1 MSTEDPLT
9 TLHQTREADYKRF
22 KNYAAYTFLF
32 GAPIILALP
41 PRKLDPLSVLV
52 ICSFGFSA
60 NHLTAEHTGKSL
72 IDRLETRIS
81 RVQNTFSTL
90 PSERAQEIQERLRAA
105 RDAQIAQAEQEQ
117 LQARIAALEGKLQPG
132 KEDVSLSAEI
142 EKLKARQV
150 AEKGVV
156 QRVWMGGESEGWKER
171 RLREERKALS
181 EGKGYGDLIQ
191 EHIWDV
197 WTWGGK
203 DGKGEGGKEG
213 VVGEEEKKKE

>member
-1 MSTEDPLT
+1 MSTEDPQT

-22 KNYAAYTFLF
+22 KNYAAYTFLI
-32 GAPIILALP
+32 GAPILLALP

-60 NHLTAEHTGKSL
+60 NHLATEHTGKSL
-72 IDRLETRIS
+72 IDRLDARIS
-81 RVQNTFSTL
+81 RVQNVFSDL

-105 RDAQIAQAEQEQ
+105 RDAQLAQAQQEQ
-117 LQARIAALEGKLQPG
+117 LQARIAALEGKLEGG
-132 KEDVSLSAEI
+132 KEDGSLSAEI
-142 EKLKARQV
+142 EKLKARQMQ
-150 AEKGVV
+150 EKGVV

-203 DGKGEGGKEG
+203 EGKGEVKE
-213 VVGEEEKKKE
+213 VVEEEKKE

>member
-1 MSTEDPLT
+1 MSTEDPQA

-22 KNYAAYTFLF
+22 KNYAAYTFLL
-32 GAPIILALP
+32 GAPILLALP

-52 ICSFGFSA
+52 LCSFGFSA
-60 NHLTAEHTGKSL
+60 NHLVTEHTGRSI
-72 IDRLETRIS
+72 IDRLDARIS
-81 RVQNTFSTL
+81 RVQNTFSSL

-105 RDAQIAQAEQEQ
+105 RDAQIAQAQEEQ
-117 LQARIAALEGKLQPG
+117 LQARIAALEGKLDG
-132 KEDVSLSAEI
+132 KEDQSLSAEI
-142 EKLKARQV
+142 EKLKLRQ
-150 AEKGVV
+150 AQEKGVV

-171 RLREERKALS
+171 RLREEQKALS

-203 DGKGEGGKEG
+203 EGKGGEG
-213 VVGEEEKKKE
+213 VKEEVVEEKKE